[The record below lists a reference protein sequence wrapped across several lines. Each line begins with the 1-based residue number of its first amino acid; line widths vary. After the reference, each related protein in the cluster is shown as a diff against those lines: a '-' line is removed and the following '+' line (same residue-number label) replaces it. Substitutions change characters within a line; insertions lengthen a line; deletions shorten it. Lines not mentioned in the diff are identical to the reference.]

1 MHEPLVNTAL
11 YFFIDGH
18 HKLVQWRFVTH
29 CGIDGYSRL
38 VVYLKCS
45 NNNTA
50 STVYNLFLEAVDLYG
65 LPSRVRS
72 DQGTENYRVAQHMLE
87 HRGIERRSMLVGTS
101 VHNQRIE
108 RFWRDL
114 HRCVTGTY
122 YRLFYF
128 LEQQGVL
135 DPLNE
140 YHLYA
145 LHFIYLP
152 RINRSLEEFK
162 AGWNHHSIRTE
173 HNATPLQL
181 FSAGA
186 LRLRNSGAVAV
197 DFFDRVENNYGVEED
212 GVVGNDGGVD
222 IPENRIQLSGE
233 QHSELQSRIDP
244 LSDGDDFGV
253 ELYERTLDFLRTIV
267 TSRS

>member
-1 MHEPLVNTAL
+1 M
-11 YFFIDGH
+11 IR
-18 HKLVQWRFVTH
+18 WRFVTH

-45 NNNTA
+45 NNNA
-50 STVYNLFLEAVDLYG
+50 AFTVYNLFLEAVGQYG

-72 DQGTENYRVAQHMLE
+72 DQGTENYHVAQHMLE
-87 HRGIERRSMLVGTS
+87 HRRIERRSMLVGSS

-114 HRCVTGTY
+114 HRCVTGIY

-128 LEQQGVL
+128 LEEQGIL

-140 YHLYA
+140 YHLFA

-152 RINRSLEEFK
+152 RINRSMEEFRS
-162 AGWNHHSIRTE
+162 GWNHHSICTE

-186 LRLRNSGAVAV
+186 LRLQNSGAVAV
-197 DFFDRVENNYGVEED
+197 DFFDHVLENYGLEEE
-212 GVVGNDGGVD
+212 GIAGNDGGIE
-222 IPENRIQLSGE
+222 IPVNNIPLSAT
-233 QHSELQSRIDP
+233 QSSELQSIIDP
-244 LSDGDDFGV
+244 
-253 ELYERTLDFLRTIV
+253 
-267 TSRS
+267 

>member
-1 MHEPLVNTAL
+1 
-11 YFFIDGH
+11 
-18 HKLVQWRFVTH
+18 
-29 CGIDGYSRL
+29 
-38 VVYLKCS
+38 
-45 NNNTA
+45 
-50 STVYNLFLEAVDLYG
+50 
-65 LPSRVRS
+65 
-72 DQGTENYRVAQHMLE
+72 MLE
-87 HRGIERRSMLVGTS
+87 PRGVERRSMLVGSS

-128 LEQQGVL
+128 LEQQGIL

-145 LHFIYLP
+145 LHCIYLP

-186 LRLRNSGAVAV
+186 LRLRNSGGVAV
-197 DFFDRVENNYGVEED
+197 GFFDHVEDSYGMEEE
-212 GVVGNDGGVD
+212 VVGDDGGVE
-222 IPENRIQLSGE
+222 IPVNHIQLSE
-233 QHSELQSRIDP
+233 AKYSELQSRIDP
-244 LSDGDDFGV
+244 LMESDDFWV
-253 ELYERTLDFLRTIV
+253 ELYERTLDFLRTVV
-267 TSRS
+267 TGRS